1 MGVSRLIWTGIS
13 LPLSL
18 SPSLSL
24 SLPSKSPTKTLG
36 MRSCDSCEA
45 VETRQGSTQRLRHVN
60 GSYVVRETTATIVQ
74 TGVQE
79 VARDVIDWLQTPL
92 ATAALALRDLL
103 TGLSNRRGSIRCSA
117 KR

>member
-13 LPLSL
+13 IPL
-18 SPSLSL
+18 SLSL
-24 SLPSKSPTKTLG
+24 SLPPPSKSPTKTLG

-79 VARDVIDWLQTPL
+79 VARDVIDWVQTL
-92 ATAALALRDLL
+92 RATAALALRDLL